1 LQLAIELRQGGVG
14 SGRYARA
21 SLRACPLL
29 CLSSNHE
36 CQRADAQRACTF
48 VRFCVHI
55 CLKAEFE
62 ARSNRKLRFGFLRAL
77 ASTRASAAAQRS
89 AMPRLP
95 VMLVAL
101 DIKFMVFSEPRGM
114 WDWRLVGVVS
124 EAIMVEDFERITAVQ
139 ALIPVRVSPGTK
151 VPLATT

>member
-1 LQLAIELRQGGVG
+1 
-14 SGRYARA
+14 
-21 SLRACPLL
+21 
-29 CLSSNHE
+29 
-36 CQRADAQRACTF
+36 
-48 VRFCVHI
+48 
-55 CLKAEFE
+55 
-62 ARSNRKLRFGFLRAL
+62 
-77 ASTRASAAAQRS
+77 
-89 AMPRLP
+89 
-95 VMLVAL
+95 MLVAL